1 MASHGCSTPC
11 NRCDRLRDRG
21 GRHMVGSSRRAFL
34 GFATSALAA
43 AAIGATGVR
52 LIDVAEAL
60 PIDPDPRRATT
71 SSELIKTQWGPPP
84 RPGWGPPPRR
94 RRHRRWVCWW
104 HRGRRRCGWRWV

>member
-1 MASHGCSTPC
+1 MAA
-11 NRCDRLRDRG
+11 LRPAIAAIDC
-21 GRHMVGSSRRAFL
+21 VTEEDDTWLVSSRRAFL

-43 AAIGATGVR
+43 AALGATGVR